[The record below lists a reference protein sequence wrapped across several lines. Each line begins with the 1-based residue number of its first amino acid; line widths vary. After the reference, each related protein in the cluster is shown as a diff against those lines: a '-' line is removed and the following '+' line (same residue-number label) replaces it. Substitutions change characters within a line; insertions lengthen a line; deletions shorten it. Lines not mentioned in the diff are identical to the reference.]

1 MLTVRM
7 DKMRLKSIEMNGF
20 KSFAERTVLSFED
33 GTTGIVGPNG
43 SGKSN
48 ISDAV
53 RWVFGEQSVKTLRG
67 NKMEDVIFSGT
78 EARKPMGMAEVT
90 LTLSNDDYR
99 LPVAYSE
106 VAITR
111 RLYRSGESE
120 YLLNGAVCRLKD
132 IYELFLDTGLGR
144 DGYSVIG
151 QGKID
156 ELLSSKPEDRRQVF
170 EDAVGIMK
178 YRYKKQESER
188 KLAKATDNLLRLSD
202 LLYELNQ
209 REEPLREQSEA
220 AKKFL
225 VLRDELRVL
234 DLSVTTENMDRL
246 RAQSEKLTEQTTASA
261 SELETLKTEIEALDK
276 EMEQV
281 VLDTR
286 TGNESADQLRQQIK
300 LLETLKHQTESQG
313 SVLTAQ
319 MEGHQKQIEET
330 EKDLVGLAETAE
342 VLKAEETAAVEELE
356 KAKSA
361 RDSAEQERNGARTAQ
376 ARCEAQ
382 EVEAESALRRA
393 QADREAMIQESTAQV
408 ARLQSLELLLKTLD
422 ERQSGLTREQ
432 SDRDSERNASEERL
446 RDAKAAFEGMSQNIA
461 EADAALEACKAEMHA
476 IQDEQNAVAEKM
488 RSNAIRLSETQAKH
502 QTLSAMERTME
513 GYAYGVKMIVKAQ
526 KEGELRG
533 ILGPVSKLIH
543 VSEDLTLAIET
554 ALGNALQNI
563 VTERESDAKAAI
575 RYLKENKFGRV
586 TFLPLDGLE
595 PREFTEKNLASYAG
609 YLGIAADLVECEERL
624 RPAMKCLLGRIV
636 VVETLDDGLKM
647 ANACRHRFQIV
658 TREGEILHAGGA
670 LTGGSN
676 RKVQSFL
683 SRGEEI
689 RGLEKEIKRLETENH
704 TLNDEKK
711 ALETRYE
718 AALSEEEGKRN
729 ACNALREESARLSAG
744 LEHLATLA
752 EYARQ
757 AGDQL
762 KQAEQQL
769 LNEKADLQ
777 RERVEIAA
785 LQREQT
791 TRQVKMEEELI
802 ALRQRCEDFHAQLE
816 EQRQTCLNA
825 ELALSEAIHAQE
837 RAEEALKTA
846 SYRVMNNTSEQ
857 REKERYIAE
866 LREQIAQKE
875 AERTQLTA
883 DGEVHLKQMADM
895 QAELDRVT
903 ASAEEL
909 EARLLAAQAG
919 SKERRDRLILLQQEH
934 GRLESRLSKAESELE
949 HMTNRLWEEYEITYT
964 DAVAQRIELES
975 VTGAQRR
982 IGELRSS
989 IRALGPVNVGA
1000 IEEYQQLSERLTFLN
1015 EQQADLE
1022 EAKAQLLKIIDEM
1035 TALMRRQFTE
1045 RFALINQEFG
1055 RIFTELFGGGKASFR
1070 LSDENDVLE
1079 SDIEIIV
1086 QPPGKKLQS
1095 IALLSGGEK
1104 ALTAICILFAILKV
1118 RPAPFTVMDEIDA
1131 ALDEANVYRFSDYLK
1146 HLSENTQFI
1155 VVTHRRGTMES
1166 AGTLYGVTMPEKG
1179 VSKILPLK
1187 LSEIAEE

>member
-1 MLTVRM
+1 
-7 DKMRLKSIEMNGF
+7 MRLKCIEMNGF
-20 KSFAERTVLSFED
+20 KSFAEKTTLSFED

-67 NKMEDVIFSGT
+67 NKMEDVIFAGT
-78 EARKPMGMAEVT
+78 ESRKPMGMAEVT

-120 YLLNGAVCRLKD
+120 YLLNGTVCRLKD

-220 AKKFL
+220 AKKYL

-234 DLSVTTENMDRL
+234 DISVTTESMDRL
-246 RAQSEKLTEQTTASA
+246 RAQSETLTQQTNASA
-261 SELETLKTEIEALDK
+261 TELETLKTEIESLDK

-319 MEGHQKQIEET
+319 MEGHQKQIEEAKADMVT
-330 EKDLVGLAETAE
+330 LAQTATL
-342 VLKAEETAAVEELE
+342 LKTEETTATEELE
-356 KAKSA
+356 QAKSA
-361 RDSAEQERNGARTAQ
+361 RDLAEQARNDARAEQ

-393 QADREAMIQESTAQV
+393 QADREAMLQESTTQA

-432 SDRDSERNASEERL
+432 SDRDSERNASEEKL
-446 RDAKAAFEGMSQNIA
+446 RDAKTAFEGMGKTIA
-461 EADAALEACKAEMHA
+461 EAAEALEACKSDMQG
-476 IQDEQNAVAEKM
+476 IRDEQNAIAEKM
-488 RSNAIRLSETQAKH
+488 RSIAIRLSETQAKH
-502 QTLSAMERTME
+502 QTLSEMERTME
-513 GYAYGVKMIVKAQ
+513 GYAFGVRQIVKVE
-526 KEGELRG
+526 KEGKLRG
-533 ILGPVSKLIH
+533 ILGPVSKLIR
-543 VSEDLTLAIET
+543 VPEDLTLAIET

-575 RYLKENKFGRV
+575 RYLKDNKLGRV

-595 PREFTEKNLASYAG
+595 PREFTEKNLDTHKG
-609 YLGIAADLVECEERL
+609 YLGIAADLVDCDEKL
-624 RPAMKCLLGRIV
+624 RPVMLSLLGRIV

-670 LTGGSN
+670 LTGGSH
-676 RKVQSFL
+676 RKEHSFL
-683 SRGEEI
+683 SRSEEI
-689 RGLEKEIKRLETENH
+689 RNLEKEIKRLEEENNALIKETESLKDRL
-704 TLNDEKK
+704 TS
-711 ALETRYE
+711 AE
-718 AALSEEEGKRN
+718 AEEERRRN

-769 LNEKADLQ
+769 IHEKADLQ
-777 RERVEIAA
+777 REQVEILA
-785 LQREQT
+785 LQREQN

-802 ALRQRCEDFHAQLE
+802 ALRQRCEDLHAKLE
-816 EQRQTCLNA
+816 AQRQVCLNA
-825 ELALSEAIHAQE
+825 ELALSEADHARE
-837 RAEEALKTA
+837 RAEEALRTA
-846 SYRVMNNTSEQ
+846 SYRVMNNASEQ
-857 REKERYIAE
+857 QEKERYIAD
-866 LREQIAQKE
+866 LKEQIAQKE

-883 DGEVHLKQMADM
+883 DGEVHLKQMAEM
-895 QAELDRVT
+895 QADLDRIT

-934 GRLESRLSKAESELE
+934 GRLESKLSKAETELE

-964 DAVAQRIELES
+964 DAVAQRIQLES
-975 VTGAQRR
+975 VTAAQRR
-982 IGELRSS
+982 ISELRSG

-1000 IEEYQQLSERLTFLN
+1000 IEEYQELSERLTFLT
-1015 EQQADLE
+1015 EQQTDLE

-1035 TALMRRQFTE
+1035 TTLMRRQFTE
-1045 RFALINQEFG
+1045 RFALINKEFG
-1055 RIFTELFGGGKASFR
+1055 KVFTELFGGGKASFQ

>member
-1 MLTVRM
+1 
-7 DKMRLKSIEMNGF
+7 MRLKSIEMNGF

-67 NKMEDVIFSGT
+67 SKMEDVIFSGT

-90 LTLSNDDYR
+90 LTLTNDDYR

-234 DLSVTTENMDRL
+234 DLSVTTESMDRL
-246 RAQSEKLTEQTTASA
+246 RAQSEKLTEQTNASSA
-261 SELETLKTEIEALDK
+261 ELETLKTEIDALDR

-313 SVLTAQ
+313 SVLTSQ
-319 MEGHQKQIEET
+319 MEGHLKQIEET
-330 EKDLVGLAETAE
+330 RKDLAGLLESAQ
-342 VLKAEETAAVEELE
+342 VLQDEETQAKEEVAKATAA
-356 KAKSA
+356 
-361 RDSAEQERNGARTAQ
+361 RGMAEQARADARAEQ
-376 ARCEAQ
+376 ARCETR
-382 EVEAESALRRA
+382 EVEAESTLRRA
-393 QADREAMIQESTAQV
+393 QADREAMIQESTAQT
-408 ARLQSLELLLKTLD
+408 ARLQSLELLLKTLE
-422 ERQSGLTREQ
+422 ERQNGLTREQ
-432 SDRDSERNASEERL
+432 SDRSSERSASEDRL
-446 RDAKAAFEGMSQNIA
+446 REARSEFEGMSKTIA
-461 EADAALEACKAEMHA
+461 EADETLEACKTE
-476 IQDEQNAVAEKM
+476 IQAVKDQQTAVTDKI
-488 RSNAIRLSETQAKH
+488 RSVAIRLSEAQTKH
-502 QTLSAMERTME
+502 QTLSEMERTME
-513 GYAYGVKMIVKAQ
+513 GYAFGVRQIVKAER
-526 KEGELRG
+526 EGKLRG
-533 ILGPVSKLIH
+533 ILGPVSKLIR
-543 VSEDLTLAIET
+543 VPEDLTLAIET

-563 VTERESDAKAAI
+563 VTEGERDAKAAI
-575 RYLKENKFGRV
+575 RYLKENKLGRV

-595 PREFTEKNLASYAG
+595 PREFTEKNLDSHEG
-609 YLGIAADLVECEERL
+609 YLGIAADLVDCDAKL
-624 RPAMKCLLGRIV
+624 RPAVKSLLGRIV
-636 VVETLDDGLKM
+636 VVESLDDGLKM

-670 LTGGSN
+670 LTGGSH
-676 RKVQSFL
+676 RKEHNFL

-689 RGLEKEIKRLETENH
+689 RTLEKEISRLEQEN
-704 TLNDEKK
+704 K
-711 ALETRYE
+711 ALAQESKTLEQRYE
-718 AALSEEEGKRN
+718 AALAEEETKR
-729 ACNALREESARLSAG
+729 AAFNALREESARLSAG

-769 LNEKADLQ
+769 LREKEDLQ

-791 TRQVKMEEELI
+791 TRQVRMEEELI
-802 ALRQRCEDFHAQLE
+802 ELRQRCEEFHAQLE
-816 EQRQTCLNA
+816 TQRQHCFDA
-825 ELALSEAIHAQE
+825 ELALSEAVHAQE
-837 RAEEALKTA
+837 RAEEGLKTA
-846 SYRVMNNTSEQ
+846 SYRVMNNASEQ
-857 REKERYIAE
+857 QEKERYIAE
-866 LREQIAQKE
+866 LNEQIAQKE

-883 DGEVHLKQMADM
+883 DGEIHVKQMADM

-903 ASAEEL
+903 ATAEEL

-934 GRLESRLSKAESELE
+934 GRLESRLSKVESELE

-964 DAVAQRIELES
+964 DAVAQRIVLES
-975 VTGAQRR
+975 VSAAQRR

-1015 EQQADLE
+1015 EQQSDLE
-1022 EAKAQLLKIIDEM
+1022 QAKEQLLKIIDEM

-1055 RIFTELFGGGKASFR
+1055 KVFTELFGGGRASFQ
-1070 LSDENDVLE
+1070 LSDEKDVLE
-1079 SDIEIIV
+1079 SNIEIIV

-1187 LSEIAEE
+1187 LSDIAKE

>member
-1 MLTVRM
+1 
-7 DKMRLKSIEMNGF
+7 MRLKCIEMNGF
-20 KSFAERTVLSFED
+20 KSFAEKTTLSFED

-67 NKMEDVIFSGT
+67 NKMEDVIFAGT
-78 EARKPMGMAEVT
+78 ESRKPMGMAEVT

-120 YLLNGAVCRLKD
+120 YLLNGTVCRLKD

-234 DLSVTTENMDRL
+234 DISVTTESMDRL
-246 RAQSEKLTEQTTASA
+246 RAQSETLTQQTNASA
-261 SELETLKTEIEALDK
+261 TELATLKTEIEALDK

-319 MEGHQKQIEET
+319 MEGHQKQIEEAKADMVT
-330 EKDLVGLAETAE
+330 LAQTAE
-342 VLKAEETAAVEELE
+342 LLKTEETAANVELE

-361 RDSAEQERNGARTAQ
+361 RDLAEQARNDARAEQ

-393 QADREAMIQESTAQV
+393 QADREAMLQESTTQA

-432 SDRDSERNASEERL
+432 SDRDSERNASEEKL
-446 RDAKAAFEGMSQNIA
+446 RDAKTAFEGMGKTIA
-461 EADAALEACKAEMHA
+461 EAEEALEACKSDMQG
-476 IQDEQNAVAEKM
+476 IRDEQTAIAEKM
-488 RSNAIRLSETQAKH
+488 RSIAIRLSETQAKH
-502 QTLSAMERTME
+502 QTLSEMERTME
-513 GYAYGVKMIVKAQ
+513 GYAFGVRQIVKAE
-526 KEGELRG
+526 KEGKLRG
-533 ILGPVSKLIH
+533 ILGPVSKLIR
-543 VSEDLTLAIET
+543 VPEDLTLAIET

-575 RYLKENKFGRV
+575 RYLKDNKLGRV

-595 PREFTEKNLASYAG
+595 PREFTEKNLDTHKG
-609 YLGIAADLVECEERL
+609 YLGIAADLVDCDEKL
-624 RPAMKCLLGRIV
+624 HPVMLSLLGRIV

-670 LTGGSN
+670 LTGGSH
-676 RKVQSFL
+676 RKEHSFL
-683 SRGEEI
+683 SRSEEI
-689 RGLEKEIKRLETENH
+689 RNLEKEIKRLEEENNALVKETE
-704 TLNDEKK
+704 
-711 ALETRYE
+711 ALKDRLTSAE
-718 AALSEEEGKRN
+718 AEEERRRN

-769 LNEKADLQ
+769 IHEKADLQ
-777 RERVEIAA
+777 REQVEILA
-785 LQREQT
+785 LQREQN

-802 ALRQRCEDFHAQLE
+802 ALRQRCEDLHAKLE
-816 EQRQTCLNA
+816 AQRQVCLNA
-825 ELALSEAIHAQE
+825 ELALSEADHARE
-837 RAEEALKTA
+837 RAEEALRTA
-846 SYRVMNNTSEQ
+846 SYRVMNNASEQ
-857 REKERYIAE
+857 QEKERYIAD
-866 LREQIAQKE
+866 LKEQIAQKE

-883 DGEVHLKQMADM
+883 DGEVHLKQMAEM
-895 QAELDRVT
+895 QADLDRIT

-934 GRLESRLSKAESELE
+934 GRLESKLSKAETELE

-964 DAVAQRIELES
+964 DAVAQRIQLES
-975 VTGAQRR
+975 VTAAQRR
-982 IGELRSS
+982 ISELRSG

-1000 IEEYQQLSERLTFLN
+1000 IEEYQELSERLTFLT
-1015 EQQADLE
+1015 EQQTDLE

-1035 TALMRRQFTE
+1035 TTLMRRQFTE
-1045 RFALINQEFG
+1045 RFALINKEFG
-1055 RIFTELFGGGKASFR
+1055 KVFTELFGGGKASFQ

>member
-1 MLTVRM
+1 
-7 DKMRLKSIEMNGF
+7 MRLKCIEMNGF
-20 KSFAERTVLSFED
+20 KSFAEKTVLSFEN

-67 NKMEDVIFSGT
+67 SKMEDVIFAGT
-78 EARKPMGMAEVT
+78 ETRKPMGMAEVT
-90 LTLSNDDYR
+90 LTLTNEDYR
-99 LPVAYSE
+99 LPVSFSE

-120 YLLNGAVCRLKD
+120 YLLNGTVCRLKD

-178 YRYKKQESER
+178 YRYKKQEAER
-188 KLAKATDNLLRLSD
+188 KLNKATDNLLRLSD

-234 DLSVTTENMDRL
+234 DLSVTTENMDKL
-246 RAQSEKLTEQTTASA
+246 RAQSEKLSEEATASA
-261 SELETLKTEIEALDK
+261 AELDSLKAEIEALDH

-281 VLDTR
+281 VIDTR
-286 TGNESADQLRQQIK
+286 TGNESADQLRQQIR

-313 SVLTAQ
+313 SVLASQ
-319 MEGHQKQIEET
+319 IEGHRKQIAESEHDLSVLAEAAAVLAEEET
-330 EKDLVGLAETAE
+330 RAKEDLAAAKTAREAAEQARADARARQSACETA
-342 VLKAEETAAVEELE
+342 
-356 KAKSA
+356 
-361 RDSAEQERNGARTAQ
+361 
-376 ARCEAQ
+376 

-393 QADREAMIQESTAQV
+393 QADREVMIQESTAQT
-408 ARLQSLELLLKTLD
+408 ARLQSLELLLKTLE
-422 ERQSGLTREQ
+422 ERQNSLTREQ
-432 SDRDSERNASEERL
+432 SDRDQDRTASEERL
-446 RDAKAAFEGMSQNIA
+446 HQARTEWEGMGKTVTEAETALRDAKTRIAAIKEEQ
-461 EADAALEACKAEMHA
+461 AALAGK
-476 IQDEQNAVAEKM
+476 V
-488 RSNAIRLSETQAKH
+488 RSVAIRLSEAETKH
-502 QTLSAMERTME
+502 ETLSEMERTME
-513 GYAYGVKMIVKAQ
+513 GYAFGVRQIVKAES
-526 KEGELRG
+526 EGKLRG
-533 ILGPVSKLIH
+533 ILGPVSKLIR
-543 VSEDLTLAIET
+543 VEESLTLAIET

-575 RYLKENKFGRV
+575 RYLKENKLGRV

-595 PREFTEKNLASYAG
+595 PRDFTEKNLDGHKG
-609 YLGIAADLVECEERL
+609 YIGIAADLVDCEDKL
-624 RPAMKCLLGRIV
+624 RPAMKSLLGRIV

-647 ANACRHRFQIV
+647 ANACHHRFQIV

-670 LTGGSN
+670 LTGGSH
-676 RKVQSFL
+676 RKEHSFL
-683 SRGEEI
+683 SRSEEI
-689 RGLEKEIKRLETENH
+689 RNLEKEILRLKEESA
-704 TLNDEKK
+704 
-711 ALETRYE
+711 ALEKE
-718 AALSEEEGKRN
+718 GASLEKQLSVAMTEEETRLN
-729 ACNALREESARLSAG
+729 ALNALREESARLSAG
-744 LEHLATLA
+744 LEHLAALA

-757 AGDQL
+757 AEDQL
-762 KQAEQQL
+762 KQAEAQL
-769 LNEKADLQ
+769 VAE
-777 RERVEIAA
+777 RESLCREQVEIRA

-802 ALRQRCEDFHAQLE
+802 ALRQRCEELHALLE
-816 EQRQTCLNA
+816 ERRQDCLNA
-825 ELALSEAIHAQE
+825 ELALSEAVYGQE

-846 SYRVMNNTSEQ
+846 TYRVMNNASDRQ
-857 REKERYIAE
+857 EKQRYIAE
-866 LREQIAQKE
+866 LNEQIAQKE

-883 DGEVHLKQMADM
+883 DGDVHLKNMSEM
-895 QAELDRVT
+895 QAELDRIT

-919 SKERRDRLILLQQEH
+919 SKEKRDRLLLLQQEH
-934 GRLESRLSKAESELE
+934 GRLENRLSRAETELE

-975 VTGAQRR
+975 VTAAQRR
-982 IGELRSS
+982 INELRSS

-1022 EAKAQLLKIIDEM
+1022 QAKAQLLKIIEDM
-1035 TALMRRQFTE
+1035 TVLMRRQFTE

-1055 RIFTELFGGGKASFR
+1055 RVFKELFGGGQAAFQ

-1131 ALDEANVYRFSDYLK
+1131 ALDESNVYRFSDYLK
-1146 HLSENTQFI
+1146 RLSQNTQFI
-1155 VVTHRRGTMES
+1155 VVTHRRGTMEN
-1166 AGTLYGVTMPEKG
+1166 AGTIYGVTMPEKG
-1179 VSKILPLK
+1179 VSKILPLN
-1187 LSEIAEE
+1187 LDDIAKE